1 MNYFISLSIFS
12 KMIET
17 TKTDN
22 GLLSSDKITSS
33 IGNLLQGMGVESHY
47 VAYIKVILFSLFVLI
62 FAKVVHY
69 VVKKYLISMVER
81 FLHKTKSKYDDYLV
95 KHKVIRKASYIVPA
109 LIVYL
114 SLDFIFS
121 DFPGLNVFLHN
132 LVSVYCIVVILIVT
146 NSFFTSVA
154 DMYELLPY
162 SKTRPIKG
170 YLQGIQLIFVLIGLL
185 IIVSLIFEVELTSV
199 FTGLGAIA
207 AVLIL
212 VFKDTILGFVASI
225 QLSANNMVKPGDW
238 IEMPSHKA
246 DGSVLE
252 MTLNT
257 VKVQNWDKTISTIPT
272 YALVS
277 ESFKNWK
284 GMEESGGRRIKRSI
298 SIDMKSVKFCSDEM
312 LEKFKKIHFLKDYIH
327 QIQEEVVAYNEKNNI
342 DHTVKVNGRRLTNI
356 GVFRKYLEC
365 YLKNHPKINK
375 EMTFLVRQL
384 QPNEKGIPIEVYV
397 FSNDIAWANY
407 ESIQADI
414 FDHILA
420 VIPEFELKVFQFAT
434 DNYIYTQNMS
444 VE

>member
-1 MNYFISLSIFS
+1 MNYFISPSIFS
-12 KMIET
+12 IMIENS
-17 TKTDN
+17 KIDN
-22 GLLSSDKITSS
+22 ALLSSNKITSS
-33 IGNLLQGMGVESHY
+33 IGKLLQRIGIEPQY
-47 VAYIKVILFSLFVLI
+47 IAYIKVILFSLLVLI
-62 FAKVVHY
+62 IAKIAHY
-69 VVKKYLISMVER
+69 VVKQYLVSYVER

-109 LIVYL
+109 LIIFP
-114 SLDFIFS
+114 SLDFIFV

-132 LVSVYCIVVILIVT
+132 LVSVYFIVVILIIT
-146 NSFFTSVA
+146 NSFFTSLA
-154 DMYELLPY
+154 DLYESLPY

-170 YLQGIQLIFVLIGLL
+170 YLQGIQLVFVLIGLL
-185 IIVSLIFEVELTSV
+185 VIISLVFEVELTSV
-199 FTGLGAIA
+199 FTGLGAVA

-298 SIDMKSVKFCSDEM
+298 SIDMKSVKFCTDEM
-312 LEKFKKIHFLKDYIH
+312 IERFKKIHFLKEYIH
-327 QIQEEVVAYNEKNNI
+327 QKQEEVTVYNVKNNI

-375 EMTFLVRQL
+375 DMTFLVRQL

-434 DNYIYTQNMS
+434 DNYAYTQNVS
-444 VE
+444 AD